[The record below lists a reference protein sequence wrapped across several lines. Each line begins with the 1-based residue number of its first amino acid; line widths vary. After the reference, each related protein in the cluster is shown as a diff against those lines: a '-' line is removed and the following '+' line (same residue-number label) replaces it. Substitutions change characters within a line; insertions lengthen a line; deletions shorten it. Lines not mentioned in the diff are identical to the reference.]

1 MAVGRGGVSALLSL
15 SLQVGVGGEHR
26 QVALAALELGH
37 ITQCPADQPGQQ
49 AVP

>member
-1 MAVGRGGVSALLSL
+1 MSAPELALLSL

-26 QVALAALELGH
+26 QVAPAALELGH
-37 ITQCPADQPGQQ
+37 ITQRPADQPGQQ